1 MSERCVC
8 HWQNELFGGCQM
20 QDFAAAIAAELKERL
35 GACQSVVFV
44 TGKMSYLAVAK
55 YNILQ
60 LPTLLN

>member
-1 MSERCVC
+1 
-8 HWQNELFGGCQM
+8 M